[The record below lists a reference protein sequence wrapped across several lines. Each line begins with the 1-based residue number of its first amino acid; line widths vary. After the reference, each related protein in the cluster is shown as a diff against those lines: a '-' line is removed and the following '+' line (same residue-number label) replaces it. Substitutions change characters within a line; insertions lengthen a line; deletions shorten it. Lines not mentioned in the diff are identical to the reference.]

1 MNLEDPELRELAAA
15 EPPTPAAA
23 FAQVASLEILL
34 ANRRLARH
42 LRRGGVQVV
51 NSPADRLA
59 LETLEAYLAVWRGAG
74 AGIPRTPAG
83 NESPRSRA

>member
-1 MNLEDPELRELAAA
+1 ELAAA
-15 EPPTPAAA
+15 PPATPAQA
-23 FAQVASLEILL
+23 FAQVASLEIQL

-59 LETLEAYLAVWRGAG
+59 LETLEAYLAVFRGA
-74 AGIPRTPAG
+74 AAAVPA
-83 NESPRSRA
+83 R

>member
-1 MNLEDPELRELAAA
+1 M
-15 EPPTPAAA
+15 
-23 FAQVASLEILL
+23 ASLEIQL

-59 LETLEAYLAVWRGAG
+59 LETLEAYLAVFRGA
-74 AGIPRTPAG
+74 ARV
-83 NESPRSRA
+83 RL